1 MRIIRGKYG
10 RRRFDVPKNIT
21 ARPTTDFARENLF
34 NVLENMEDF
43 EGKRVLDL
51 FAGTGAISWEFV
63 SRGCESVTAVE
74 QASTQAGFIRNVKE
88 KLGDTVLRLVRGDV
102 FRYVERCKEK
112 YDIIFADPPYDH
124 PRFAEIPGL
133 ILKSSMLKEGT
144 LVIIEHNAKHDFS
157 CLPGF
162 ERHLVYGS
170 VNFSLLRVEG
180 ERKER
185 GEMIERVDEKAEGED
200 ASGSITEI

>member
-43 EGKRVLDL
+43 EEKRVLDL

-124 PRFAEIPGL
+124 PRFAEIPEL

-157 CLPGF
+157 GLPGF

-180 ERKER
+180 ERGER
-185 GEMIERVDEKAEGED
+185 GERVDEKTEGED